1 MRKVP
6 FRPSNEISQSYNDGT
21 VKIYSVSDSAPP
33 GYQPKKKLQLRFTL
47 QYEECALGITRI
59 YQSKQAN
66 AEILRVLR
74 VPRVNISPQ
83 DVAIIHDGQA
93 YEISTVQLAV
103 DVYPPSLDISLKK
116 LTHDLEVLHSEMV

>member
-6 FRPSNEISQSYNDGT
+6 FRTSNEISQSYNDGT
-21 VKIYSVSDSAPP
+21 VKIYSVSDVAPP

-47 QYEECALGITRI
+47 QYEERALGISRI

>member
-33 GYQPKKKLQLRFTL
+33 GYQSKKKLQLRFTL
-47 QYEECALGITRI
+47 QYEERALGITRI

-93 YEISTVQLAV
+93 YEISTVQLVV

>member
-47 QYEECALGITRI
+47 QYEERALGITRI

-93 YEISTVQLAV
+93 YEISTVQLV
-103 DVYPPSLDISLKK
+103 VGVYPPSLDISLKK